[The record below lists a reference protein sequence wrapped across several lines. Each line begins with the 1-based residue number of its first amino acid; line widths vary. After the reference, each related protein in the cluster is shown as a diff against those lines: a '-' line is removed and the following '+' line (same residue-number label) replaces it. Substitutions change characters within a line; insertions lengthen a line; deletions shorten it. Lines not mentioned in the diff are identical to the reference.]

1 MTLSVA
7 VEVEVEEE
15 EEEEEEVK
23 EGTWACK
30 KDLKAAPCVLA
41 YS

>member
-1 MTLSVA
+1 MTLSA
-7 VEVEVEEE
+7 AAEEEEE

-30 KDLKAAPCVLA
+30 NDLKAAPCVLA

>member
-7 VEVEVEEE
+7 VEVE

>member
-7 VEVEVEEE
+7 VEVEEEE